1 MDFKLTEEQE
11 LLLESLDEFM
21 DTCGF
26 DNAYFA
32 DKWNK
37 NLPTSEFDKA
47 FLDAGFGML
56 GIPEEYG
63 GTQVDLLTMVLVA
76 ERLASRGF
84 PTTCMGNALQIDD
97 MLTFG
102 SEEQKKIVFDHLL
115 ATGQSCFSLGLTEPQ
130 AGSESANL
138 ATFATHKDGKVIIN
152 GHKCFITGGLE
163 NPYILLMCA
172 EQDIEGHPAS
182 MYFVPNDTPG
192 IKIHEMHKLGFHYG
206 SLCEIYLENVV
217 VPESALVGKIGR
229 GFIQEMKNFE
239 IERLIMATN
248 ALGMATC
255 AFEDAAKY
263 ANQRVQF
270 SAPIGTFQLIQ
281 EMITESYIKIQNMR
295 NLCYSTA
302 WKKDNG
308 LSVRIDAG
316 IAKYYCAR
324 AGFEVVDDALQIMG
338 GIGYTEDC
346 RISRMWRDMRLN
358 RIGGGT
364 DQIMIHTTS
373 RQILKMY
380 NKK

>member
-1 MDFKLTEEQE
+1 MNFNLTEEQE
-11 LLLESLDEFM
+11 LLLESLDQFL

-26 DNAYFA
+26 DDNYFA
-32 DKWNK
+32 EKWQSNK
-37 NLPTSEFDKA
+37 PTSEFDKA

-63 GTQVDLLTMVLVA
+63 GTQVDLVTLVLVA
-76 ERLASRGF
+76 ERLASKGF

-138 ATFATHKDGKVIIN
+138 ATTVTHKDGRVIIN
-152 GHKCFITGGLE
+152 GHKCFITGAIE

-172 EQDIEGHPAS
+172 ETDIEGNPAS
-182 MYFVPNDTPG
+182 MYFVPNNAPG
-192 IKIHEMHKLGFHYG
+192 VKISEMHKIGQHYG
-206 SLCEIYLENVV
+206 SLCDIYLENVEL
-217 VPESALVGKIGR
+217 PESALVGEIGK

-248 ALGMATC
+248 AMGMATC
-255 AFEDAAKY
+255 AFNDAARY

-270 SAPIGTFQLIQ
+270 GSPIGKFQLIQ
-281 EMITESYIKIQNMR
+281 EMITECYTKILNMR
-295 NLCYSTA
+295 NLCYYTA
-302 WKKDNG
+302 WRKDSG
-308 LSVRIDAG
+308 LSVRVEAG

-324 AGFEVVDDALQIMG
+324 AGFEVVDDAMQIMG

-364 DQIMIHTTS
+364 DQIMVHTTS
-373 RQILKMY
+373 RQILKSFM
-380 NKK
+380 